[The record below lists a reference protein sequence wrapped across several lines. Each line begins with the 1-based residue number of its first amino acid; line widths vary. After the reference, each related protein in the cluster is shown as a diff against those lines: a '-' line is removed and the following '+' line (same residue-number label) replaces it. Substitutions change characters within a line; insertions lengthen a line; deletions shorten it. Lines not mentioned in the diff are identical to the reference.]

1 MIIAA
6 RLAPLKEIKPHEYAM
21 RFLFGGCCT
30 MIAGIIANRY
40 GPRIGGLFLAFPAIF
55 PASASL
61 IEKHQITEKREAG
74 FDGQARGRVMAG
86 LNAVGAAIGCIG
98 LIGFA
103 AMVWKALPT
112 HGSYAVIGS
121 ATVVWLAISAIFW
134 LLRKS
139 RLFRRRMLHTRRS
152 TELRSH

>member
-1 MIIAA
+1 MIVAA

-30 MIAGIIANRY
+30 MIAGLIASHY
-40 GPRIGGLFLAFPAIF
+40 GPRVGGLFLAFPAIF

-61 IEKHQITEKREAG
+61 IEKHQIADKREAG

-86 LNAVGAAIGCIG
+86 LDAVGAAIGCIG
-98 LIGFA
+98 LVGFA
-103 AMVWKALPT
+103 TVVWKALPAP
-112 HGSYAVIGS
+112 GSYAVIGS
-121 ATVVWLAISAIFW
+121 ATIVWLVISAIFW

-139 RLFRRRMLHTRRS
+139 RLLRRRMSRTPRS
-152 TELRSH
+152 TELHSH